1 MKNLFTFLCFFFAYL
16 GFAQVNSS
24 SINSLNVLDYY
35 QRNYQVQEP
44 VNASQSIVLQIG
56 NENIVEVRDQRQE
69 YLELSQV
76 GNDNTIYFTNPN
88 NYPTNAEIN
97 IQGSGNYV
105 DILGSNSISDGMKIN
120 INANDMTIYMRNY

>member
-16 GFAQVNSS
+16 GFAQVNPS

-35 QRNYQVQEP
+35 QRNHHIQEP

-56 NENIVEVRDQRQE
+56 NENIIEVRDQRQE

>member
-16 GFAQVNSS
+16 GFAQVNPS

-35 QRNYQVQEP
+35 QRNHHIQEP
-44 VNASQSIVLQIG
+44 ANASQSIVLQIG
-56 NENIVEVRDQRQE
+56 NENIIEVRDQRQE

-97 IQGSGNYV
+97 IQGYGNYV

>member
-16 GFAQVNSS
+16 GFAQINPS

-35 QRNYQVQEP
+35 QRNHHIQEP

>member
-1 MKNLFTFLCFFFAYL
+1 MKNLFTFLCFFFASL
-16 GFAQVNSS
+16 GFAQVNPS

-35 QRNYQVQEP
+35 QRNHHIQEP

-56 NENIVEVRDQRQE
+56 NENIIEVRDQRQE

>member
-97 IQGSGNYV
+97 IRGYGNYV

>member
-16 GFAQVNSS
+16 GFAQVNPS

-35 QRNYQVQEP
+35 QRNHHIQEP

-56 NENIVEVRDQRQE
+56 NENIIEVRDQRQE

-76 GNDNTIYFTNPN
+76 GNYNTIYFTNPN

-97 IQGSGNYV
+97 IQGYGNYV

>member
-1 MKNLFTFLCFFFAYL
+1 MKTLFTFLCFFFAYL
-16 GFAQVNSS
+16 GFAQVNSYQ
-24 SINSLNVLDYY
+24 INSLNVLDYY
-35 QRNYQVQEP
+35 QRNHQVQDP
-44 VNASQSIVLQIG
+44 LNDSQSIVLQIG
-56 NENIVEVRDQRQE
+56 NENTVEVRDQRQE

-105 DILGSNSISDGMKIN
+105 DIVGSNSISDGMKIN